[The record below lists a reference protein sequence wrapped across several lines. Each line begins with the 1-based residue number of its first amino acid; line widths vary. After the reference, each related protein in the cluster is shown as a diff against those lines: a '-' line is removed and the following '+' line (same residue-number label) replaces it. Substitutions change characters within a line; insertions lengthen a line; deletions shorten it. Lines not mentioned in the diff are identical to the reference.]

1 MDTEPSIAERRSELD
16 RRIQS
21 ALEHLLADGDER
33 AELLEAACADVLR
46 ACADGLPLRHLRS
59 CADVGDAGCVRLAAR
74 ELPLRSGPYPLH
86 LRGFQQAGIDDFAL
100 EGEALLVGAKG
111 AVSTRDGKLLVV
123 KARGRF
129 SASDQFHIVRPA
141 PGDLPYLRCAL
152 GALDAGRYAKGTNAA
167 RVIEL
172 ADLRSALVP
181 WPQGRERRRFAETIG
196 LCERMGAD
204 ELRGLLAR
212 AWMLAAHDVA
222 RLERADALPARTPQ
236 PLPREGRSDG
246 APAVDDGA
254 PAVDEEALAVADGLL
269 AALARADEE
278 PIDVVASTGSSA
290 GGLADPKSVHRGAVC
305 VCFPPPNQGTWTNR
319 AVDTNDPRWIFG
331 PPPRNKANF
340 AWIQQTVA
348 CMEEGGCA
356 LMLLCNAALHTQ
368 SGREAA
374 ARRAWARSGL
384 VEAVIALPGGLF
396 ADGRPPA
403 SLVVMRKGRRRAG
416 TLFVNALELGEAQ
429 GIDPSG
435 NVARRLPREAAQ
447 RIVGAFEAWA
457 DGSASCDEPGF
468 CRAATPGE
476 AEANGCVLTPW
487 TYV

>member
-1 MDTEPSIAERRSELD
+1 MDTAQSIAERRSELD
-16 RRIQS
+16 RRIRS
-21 ALEHLLADGDER
+21 ALERLLADGDER
-33 AELLEAACADVLR
+33 ARLLKAACADVLR

-59 CADVGDAGCVRLAAR
+59 CANVGDAECVRLAAR

-86 LRGFQQAGIDDFAL
+86 LRGFQQAAIDDFAM

-123 KARGRF
+123 EAQGRF

-141 PGDLPYLRCAL
+141 PGDLPYLRCVL

-172 ADLRSALVP
+172 ADLRSAIVP
-181 WPQGRERRRFAETIG
+181 WPQSEKRRQFAETMG
-196 LCERMGAD
+196 LCERMGA
-204 ELRGLLAR
+204 EEFRRLLAR

-222 RLERADALPARTPQ
+222 RLERADALPPRTPQ
-236 PLPREGRSDG
+236 PRPREDRSDG
-246 APAVDDGA
+246 T
-254 PAVDEEALAVADGLL
+254 PAVDEGVLAVADGLL
-269 AALARADEE
+269 AALARTGEE
-278 PIDVVASTGSSA
+278 PIDVVASTGSST
-290 GGLADPKSVHRGAVC
+290 GGLADPGSVHRSAVC

-319 AVDTNDPRWIFG
+319 AVDAADPRWVFG

-348 CMEEGGCA
+348 CMEEDGCA

-403 SLVVMRKGRRRAG
+403 SLVIMRKGRRRAD
-416 TLFVNALELGEAQ
+416 TLFVNALELGEAR

-457 DGSASCDEPGF
+457 GGSGPCNEPGF
-468 CRAATPGE
+468 CRAAASGE
-476 AEANGCVLTPW
+476 VKANGCVLTPW
-487 TYV
+487 THV